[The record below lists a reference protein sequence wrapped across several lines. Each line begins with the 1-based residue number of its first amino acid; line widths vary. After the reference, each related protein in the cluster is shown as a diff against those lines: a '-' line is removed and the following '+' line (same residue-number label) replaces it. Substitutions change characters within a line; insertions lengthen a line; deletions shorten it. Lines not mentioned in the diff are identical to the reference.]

1 MTEAATTTGANS
13 EQVAFWNNVG
23 GPQWVRFQA
32 LLDRQLD
39 DIGHMVMDAARLEAG
54 QAALDVGCG
63 CGSTTL
69 ELARRVGPGGSATG
83 IDISRPMLELARERA
98 KAQGLSNVTFT
109 EADAQ
114 THAFRPEFDVLYS
127 RFGVMFFDDPVR
139 AFTNLHRGLRS
150 GARLAFACWQAVH
163 RNPWMAVPMMAAM
176 KHVSIELPSSP
187 DAPGPFAFADS
198 ARVER
203 ILREAGYSGVT
214 VEGHDVGIVL
224 GGGSD
229 LGDTARLVMKLGP
242 LGRVLGDAAPEVRA
256 DVEREVRDAIAGYV
270 TADGV
275 KMLGAIWLVTA
286 TA

>member
-1 MTEAATTTGANS
+1 MSETTGANS
-13 EQVAFWNNVG
+13 EQIAFWNNVG
-23 GPQWVRFQA
+23 GPKWVRFQA

-39 DIGHMVMDAARLEAG
+39 EIGKLVMEAARLETG
-54 QAALDVGCG
+54 QAVLDVGCG

-69 ELARRVGPGGSATG
+69 ELARRVGPTGSATG

-98 KAQGLSNVTFT
+98 RTEGLANTSFT

-114 THAFRPEFDVLYS
+114 THSFRPEFDVLYS
-127 RFGVMFFDDPVR
+127 RFGVMFFDNPAA
-139 AFTNLHRGLRS
+139 AFANLHRGLRS
-150 GARLAFACWQAVH
+150 GARVAFACWQAVH

-176 KHVSIELPSSP
+176 KHITIELPSSP

-203 ILREAGYSGVT
+203 ILGEAGYGNVA
-214 VEGHDVGIVL
+214 VAGHDISIVL

-229 LGDTARLVMKLGP
+229 LGETTKLVMELGP
-242 LGRVLGDAAPEVRA
+242 LGRVIGDASPEDRA
-256 DVEREVRDAIAGYV
+256 SVEREVREAIAGYA

-275 KMLGAIWLVTA
+275 SMLGAIWLVTA

>member
-1 MTEAATTTGANS
+1 MADALTTGSSNA
-13 EQVAFWNNVG
+13 EQIAFWNNVG
-23 GPQWVRFQA
+23 GPKWVRFQA

-39 DIGHMVMDAARLEAG
+39 GIGKMVMDAAGLRPG

-69 ELARRVGPGGSATG
+69 DLARRVGPGGSATG
-83 IDISRPMLELARERA
+83 LDISRPMLELARERA
-98 KAQGLSNVTFT
+98 KAEGLANVTFT

-114 THAFRPEFDVLYS
+114 THAFRPDYDVLYS

-139 AFTNLHRGLRS
+139 AFANLHRGLRS
-150 GARLAFACWQAVH
+150 GARVAFACWQAVH

-176 KHVSIELPSSP
+176 KHITIDMPSTP
-187 DAPGPFAFADS
+187 NAPGPFAFADS
-198 ARVER
+198 ARVEH
-203 ILREAGYSGVT
+203 ILSEAGYSGVT
-214 VEGHDVGIVL
+214 VAGHDVGIVL

-229 LGDTARLVMKLGP
+229 LGDTARLVMELGP
-242 LGRVLGDAAPEVRA
+242 LGRVLGEATPEVRA
-256 DVEREVRDAIAGYV
+256 DVEREVRDAISGYV

-286 TA
+286 AA